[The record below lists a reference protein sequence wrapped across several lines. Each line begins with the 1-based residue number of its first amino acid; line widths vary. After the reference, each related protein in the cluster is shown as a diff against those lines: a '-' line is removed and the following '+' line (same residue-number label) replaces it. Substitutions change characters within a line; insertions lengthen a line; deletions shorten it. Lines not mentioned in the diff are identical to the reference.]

1 MSGAQVQAAEVQGVG
16 PSPGPLTADE
26 VGPLR
31 DLLTIAADV
40 VEMLDD
46 GRVEFVSVS
55 ASGQV
60 TVHVSGQ
67 GDAEHLAWRLGLGT
81 VTEYAPRDG
90 RRGFTVWSGGDWPA
104 PRFEVFCN
112 GNLVRPVRA
121 FPRPSGLG
129 RVA

>member
-1 MSGAQVQAAEVQGVG
+1 MSAAELRAAP
-16 PSPGPLTADE
+16 PSPGATTVDE

-40 VEMLDD
+40 VSMLDD

-55 ASGQV
+55 SSGQL
-60 TVHVSGQ
+60 TVHVTGQ

-81 VTEYAPRDG
+81 VTEYAPGDG
-90 RRGFTVWSGGDWPA
+90 QRGFTVWSGGDRPA
-104 PRFEVFCN
+104 PRFDVFCDAD
-112 GNLVRPVRA
+112 LVRPVRA

>member
-1 MSGAQVQAAEVQGVG
+1 MSGAEVQAAPRSAEQAA
-16 PSPGPLTADE
+16 ADE

-40 VEMLDD
+40 MAMLDD
-46 GRVEFVSVS
+46 DRVQMVSVFS
-55 ASGQV
+55 SGQV
-60 TVHVSGQ
+60 TVSVTGQ

-90 RRGFTVWSGGDWPA
+90 RPGFTVWSGGDWPA
-104 PRFEVFCN
+104 PRFDVFCDAE
-112 GNLVRPVRA
+112 LVRPVRA
-121 FPRPSGLG
+121 FPRRSGLG

>member
-1 MSGAQVQAAEVQGVG
+1 MEPSHAPPTAE
-16 PSPGPLTADE
+16 E

-31 DLLTIAADV
+31 DRLTIAADV
-40 VEMLDD
+40 AAMLDD
-46 GRVEFVSVS
+46 ARVQFVSVS
-55 ASGQV
+55 SSGQV
-60 TVHVSGQ
+60 TVHVTGQ

-104 PRFEVFCN
+104 PRFDVFCD
-112 GNLVRPVRA
+112 GDLVRPVRA

>member
-1 MSGAQVQAAEVQGVG
+1 MSGAEVQAVV
-16 PSPGPLTADE
+16 PSPGPTTAEE

-46 GRVEFVSVS
+46 GGVELVSAL

-60 TVHVSGQ
+60 TVHVRRQ

-81 VTEYAPRDG
+81 VTEYVPHDG

-104 PRFEVFCN
+104 PRFDVFCD
-112 GNLVRPVRA
+112 GDLVRPVRA

-129 RVA
+129 QVA